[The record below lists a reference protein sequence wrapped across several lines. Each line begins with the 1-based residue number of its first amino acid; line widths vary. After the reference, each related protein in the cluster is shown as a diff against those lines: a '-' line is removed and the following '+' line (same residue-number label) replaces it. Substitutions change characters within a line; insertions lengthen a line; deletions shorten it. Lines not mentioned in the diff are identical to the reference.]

1 MRSINREDEGRRKV
15 IGFWKGGTLLGSE
28 VSSFCAC
35 THECATAGSSQSP
48 SSTEGGV
55 EPPLHT
61 DRGASSF
68 PACTEPRTPFLLS
81 PAPPSPYLTLRFSST
96 PPPLLPAEDRWG
108 SLHALATLTELARQI
123 SEFQARLL
131 RHKCRLKSEFGPGNC
146 EEVQSTAGSESRM
159 AAAPS
164 KLCITPLLS
173 KQ

>member
-1 MRSINREDEGRRKV
+1 MGSGREALLKFHLFVR
-15 IGFWKGGTLLGSE
+15 TLTSAQHPAAPNLR
-28 VSSFCAC
+28 
-35 THECATAGSSQSP
+35 
-48 SSTEGGV
+48 
-55 EPPLHT
+55 PPLRATWSRLCTQIEAPHLF
-61 DRGASSF
+61 RV
-68 PACTEPRTPFLLS
+68 CTETRTHFLLS

-123 SEFQARLL
+123 SECRARLP
-131 RHKCRLKSEFGPGNC
+131 RHKRRLKSEFGPGNC

-164 KLCITPLLS
+164 KLCVTPLRS